1 MTFDKWLRQS
11 TELSESSIYKYT
23 HAIPTIT
30 NDMLRIKV
38 IDKHLS
44 EMELYEIDLAISVI
58 FRTGY
63 FLEKDKK
70 GNHMYSSALK
80 WYRCFVE
87 LNSKI
92 STVVEQEEI
101 RILSDTSMTI
111 TEKEAIVKSRVGQGR
126 FREKLLNKYGR
137 CIITGLDIPQTLI
150 ASHIKPWAVS
160 TNDER
165 IDENNGLILSATY
178 DRLFDNGL
186 ISFTHKGKIMI
197 SKSINQKNT
206 DILALSE
213 NNYYDLKISNRM
225 KDYLEYHNEVIFLK

>member
-30 NDMLRIKV
+30 NDMLRIKA
-38 IDKHLS
+38 IDKQLS

-58 FRTGY
+58 FRTEI
-63 FLEKDKK
+63 FLVKDKK

-87 LNSKI
+87 LNSNN
-92 STVVEQEEI
+92 STVVQQEEI
-101 RILSDTSMTI
+101 RILSNTSMTI
-111 TEKEAIVKSRVGQGR
+111 TEKEAIVKSRVGQGL
-126 FREKLLNKYGR
+126 FREKLLNKYGS
-137 CIITGLDIPQTLI
+137 CIITGLDVPQILI

-186 ISFTHKGKIMI
+186 ISFTPKGKIMI
-197 SKSINQKNT
+197 SKSINQKSAN
-206 DILALSE
+206 ILALSE
-213 NNYYDLKISNRM
+213 SNYYDLKISNAM
-225 KDYLEYHNEVIFLK
+225 KNYLQYHNDVIFLK

>member
-1 MTFDKWLRQS
+1 MTFDKWLLQS

-23 HAIPTIT
+23 HSITTIS
-30 NDMLRIKV
+30 NDMLGIKI
-38 IDKHLS
+38 IDKPLS

-63 FLEKDKK
+63 FLDKDKK

-87 LNSKI
+87 LNSKNG
-92 STVVEQEEI
+92 SVVEQEEI
-101 RILSDTSMTI
+101 KILSDTSMTI
-111 TEKEAIVKSRVGQGR
+111 TEKEAIVKSRVGQGL
-126 FREKLLNKYGR
+126 FREKLLYKYGR

-186 ISFTHKGKIMI
+186 ISFTNKGKIMI
-197 SKSINQKNT
+197 SKWINQKNA
-206 DILALSE
+206 DILALFE

-225 KDYLEYHNEVIFLK
+225 KDYLQYHNDVIFLK

>member
-1 MTFDKWLRQS
+1 MTFDKWLQQ
-11 TELSESSIYKYT
+11 TTVLSESSIYKYT
-23 HAIPTIT
+23 HAIPTIS
-30 NDMLRIKV
+30 NELLGMKL

-58 FRTGY
+58 FRSEY
-63 FLEKDKK
+63 FLIKDKK

-87 LNSKI
+87 LNSKN
-92 STVVEQEEI
+92 SAVVEQEEI
-101 RILSDTSMTI
+101 RILSDNSMTI
-111 TEKEAIVKSRVGQGR
+111 TEKEAIVKSRVGQGL
-126 FREKLLNKYGR
+126 FRDKLLNKYGR
-137 CIITGLDIPQTLI
+137 CLITGLDLPQTLI

-186 ISFTHKGKIMI
+186 ISFTDKGKLMM
-197 SKSINQKNT
+197 SKSINQRNA

-213 NNYYDLKISNRM
+213 DNYYDLKILNRM
-225 KDYLEYHNEVIFLK
+225 KYYLQYHNDVIFLK